1 MRVLDASPYGRA
13 GQKEKTQGKREQVV
27 SKCVHG
33 HDCCNQTHTG
43 LLSFP
48 FGTLPTLHTAWSWG
62 PHASL
67 FLPRQQYLLIG
78 QSQLPRMRYPSS
90 LGLGVRMVC
99 LPAHLQARMQPPWEE
114 MQSTSIL
121 AFLSFLSNLN
131 ESHCGVGLVGSLS
144 TTVHTT
150 ATDYPLNVPI
160 LTNHF

>member
-1 MRVLDASPYGRA
+1 MGDKAKRTWLLSRDIEGPIFSLCCCGGRLINKGKGHLNHFNVDSVRVLDASPYGRA

-48 FGTLPTLHTAWSWG
+48 FGTLPTLHTVWSWG

-78 QSQLPRMRYPSS
+78 QSQLPR
-90 LGLGVRMVC
+90 
-99 LPAHLQARMQPPWEE
+99 A
-114 MQSTSIL
+114 
-121 AFLSFLSNLN
+121 
-131 ESHCGVGLVGSLS
+131 
-144 TTVHTT
+144 
-150 ATDYPLNVPI
+150 
-160 LTNHF
+160 